1 MVTEPGARLR
11 SALSAKA
18 MNGRI
23 PVSLLTGFL
32 GSGKT
37 TLINALVR
45 RPGWADTAVIVNEL
59 GEIGLDHLLV
69 ESSEDNIVLLDS
81 GCLCCAL
88 QGGLKETLA
97 DLFVRRVKGTVP
109 RFARVIVETT
119 GIADPGPIANSLVAD
134 ALLKDEFRLA
144 TIATTVDAKHGDRAI
159 DTEPE
164 ALRQIVLAD
173 LLLLT
178 KCDLIDDVALQR
190 LDARLATMNPLATRA
205 VVTQGDIAPAQLFAL
220 SDSNFSGKGSERGL
234 WTSGCYTLL
243 GLDHRNGVE
252 SVSMV
257 LDGPTTWAGL
267 AAWTALVARH
277 FGDTL
282 LRVKGIVEVIDSSH
296 HGPVAIHGIG
306 RYFHPPERLAG
317 WPSDDHRSRL
327 VCIGRKL
334 DQAMLATTL
343 RAFALPVGA
352 THTGSLAEL

>member
-1 MVTEPGARLR
+1 
-11 SALSAKA
+11 
-18 MNGRI
+18 MNERI

-45 RPGWADTAVIVNEL
+45 RAGWADTAVVVNEL
-59 GEIGLDHLLV
+59 GEIGLDHLLI
-69 ESSEDNIVLLDS
+69 ESSDDNIVLLDS

-109 RFARVIVETT
+109 RFTRVIVETT

-134 ALLKDEFRLA
+134 ALVKAEFRLA
-144 TIATTVDAKHGDRAI
+144 TIATTVDAKHGEHAI

-164 ALRQIVLAD
+164 ALRQIALAD
-173 LLLLT
+173 VLLVT
-178 KCDLIDDVALQR
+178 KTDLAERTAIDR
-190 LDARLATMNPLATRA
+190 LDARFANVNPLAVR
-205 VVTQGDIAPAQLFAL
+205 VVATKGDIEPALLFAPGASL
-220 SDSNFSGKGSERGL
+220 FAEKGSERGL
-234 WTSGCYTLL
+234 WTAGRYTLL
-243 GLDHRNGVE
+243 GSDHRNGVE
-252 SVSMV
+252 SASMI
-257 LDGPTTWAGL
+257 LEGPTTWAGL
-267 AAWTALVARH
+267 ATWTSLISTQ

-282 LRVKGIVEVIDSSH
+282 LRVKGIIEINDAGY

-306 RYFHPPERLAG
+306 RYFHPPERLVR

-334 DQAMLATTL
+334 NQALLTKTL
-343 RAFALPVGA
+343 RAFALPAGVPQPL
-352 THTGSLAEL
+352 SLADL

>member
-1 MVTEPGARLR
+1 MDE
-11 SALSAKA
+11 
-18 MNGRI
+18 RI

-45 RPGWADTAVIVNEL
+45 QPGWADTAVIVNEL
-59 GEIGLDHLLV
+59 GEIGLDHLLI

-81 GCLCCAL
+81 GCLCCVL

-97 DLFVRRVKGTVP
+97 DLFVRRVKGSVP

-134 ALLKDEFRLA
+134 ALLKVEFRLA
-144 TIATTVDAKHGDRAI
+144 TIATTVDAKHGEHAI

-164 ALRQIVLAD
+164 ALRQIALAD
-173 LLLLT
+173 LLLVT
-178 KCDLIDDVALQR
+178 KADLVERSGIEQLE
-190 LDARLATMNPLATRA
+190 ARLASINPLAARR
-205 VVTQGDIAPAQLFAL
+205 VVTKGVISPEQLFAP
-220 SDSNFSGKGSERGL
+220 SASNFSVKGGELGL
-234 WTSGCYTLL
+234 WSSGRYTLL
-243 GLDHRNGVE
+243 GRDHRNGVE

-267 AAWTALVARH
+267 AAWTTLVALH

-282 LRVKGIVEVIDSSH
+282 LRVKGIVEIVDAGY

-306 RYFHPPERLAG
+306 WYFHPPERLLR

-334 DQAMLATTL
+334 DQLLLAKSL
-343 RAFALPVGA
+343 RAFALPAGA
-352 THTGSLAEL
+352 PHQLSLADL

>member
-1 MVTEPGARLR
+1 MGE
-11 SALSAKA
+11 
-18 MNGRI
+18 RI

-45 RPGWADTAVIVNEL
+45 RAGWADTAVIVNEL

-69 ESSEDNIVLLDS
+69 ESADDSVVLLDS

-134 ALLKDEFRLA
+134 ALLKAEFRLA
-144 TIATTVDAKHGDRAI
+144 TIATTVDAKHGEHTL

-164 ALRQIVLAD
+164 ALRQIALAD
-173 LLLLT
+173 LLLVT
-178 KCDLIDDVALQR
+178 KADLVERADIAR
-190 LDARLATMNPLATRA
+190 LDARLAGMNQLATRM
-205 VVTQGDIAPAQLFAL
+205 VVHQGALSPAQLFAA
-220 SDSNFSGKGSERGL
+220 SESNFATKGGELGL
-234 WTSGCYTLL
+234 WTSGRYTLL
-243 GLDHRNGVE
+243 GRDHRNGVE

-257 LDGPTTWAGL
+257 LERDTTWAGL
-267 AAWTALVARH
+267 ATWTSLITEH
-277 FGDTL
+277 FGDTM
-282 LRVKGIVEVIDSSH
+282 LRVKGIVGIADAGYN
-296 HGPVAIHGIG
+296 GPVAIHGIG
-306 RYFHPPERLAG
+306 RYFHPPERLLR

-334 DQAMLATTL
+334 DQPLLAKTL
-343 RAFALPVGA
+343 RAFALPAGA
-352 THTGSLAEL
+352 ADQLSLSEL

>member
-1 MVTEPGARLR
+1 MAAIARRR
-11 SALSAKA
+11 STDFAARMES
-18 MNGRI
+18 RI

-45 RPGWADTAVIVNEL
+45 RSGWADTAVIVNEL
-59 GEIGLDHLLV
+59 GEIGLDHLLI
-69 ESSEDNIVLLDS
+69 ESSDDNIVLLDS

-88 QGGLKETLA
+88 QSGLKETLA

-134 ALLKDEFRLA
+134 VLLKVEFRLA
-144 TIATTVDAKHGDRAI
+144 TIATTVDAKHGEHAI

-164 ALRQIVLAD
+164 ALRQIALAD
-173 LLLLT
+173 VLLVT
-178 KCDLIDDVALQR
+178 KTDLAERTEVER
-190 LDARLATMNPLATRA
+190 LDARLANVNPLALR
-205 VVTQGDIAPAQLFAL
+205 VTANKGAIAPDLLFAPGASL
-220 SDSNFSGKGSERGL
+220 FSEKGGERGL
-234 WTSGCYTLL
+234 WTSGRYTLL
-243 GLDHRNGVE
+243 GSDHQNGVK
-252 SVSMV
+252 SASMV

-267 AAWTALVARH
+267 AAWTSLISSQ
-277 FGDTL
+277 FDDTL
-282 LRVKGIVEVIDSSH
+282 LRVKGIVEIIDVGY

-306 RYFHPPERLAG
+306 RYFHPPERLVR

-334 DQAMLATTL
+334 DQPTLIKTL
-343 RAFALPVGA
+343 RAFALPAGVPQPL
-352 THTGSLAEL
+352 SLADL

>member
-1 MVTEPGARLR
+1 
-11 SALSAKA
+11 
-18 MNGRI
+18 MNERI

-45 RPGWADTAVIVNEL
+45 QTGWADTAVIVNEL

-69 ESSEDNIVLLDS
+69 ESADDNVVLLDS

-97 DLFVRRVKGTVP
+97 DLFVRRVKGSVP

-134 ALLKDEFRLA
+134 ALLKAEFRLA
-144 TIATTVDAKHGDRAI
+144 TIATTVDAKHGEKTLE
-159 DTEPE
+159 TEPE
-164 ALRQIVLAD
+164 ALRQIALAD
-173 LLLLT
+173 LLLIT
-178 KCDLIDDVALQR
+178 KTDLVEEISVER
-190 LDARLATMNPLATRA
+190 LNARLASINPPASRLVATK
-205 VVTQGDIAPAQLFAL
+205 GDLSPAQLFAP
-220 SDSNFSGKGSERGL
+220 SESNFASKGGALGL
-234 WTSGCYTLL
+234 WNSGRYTLL
-243 GLDHRNGVE
+243 GRDHRNGVE

-267 AAWTALVARH
+267 AAWTTLVAEH
-277 FGDTL
+277 FGDTM
-282 LRVKGIVEVIDSSH
+282 LRVKGIVEVVDTGY

-306 RYFHPPERLAG
+306 RYFHPPERLHR

-334 DQAMLATTL
+334 DQSLLVKTL
-343 RAFALPVGA
+343 RAFSLPAGA
-352 THTGSLAEL
+352 SHQLSLNEL